1 MVEAHIS
8 VMSQV
13 GNIKHHSDYLQFH
26 NLSLT
31 FFTII
36 MRAFNGG
43 LRRSDSR
50 TSMASGKKRDQNL

>member
-26 NLSLT
+26 MSLT